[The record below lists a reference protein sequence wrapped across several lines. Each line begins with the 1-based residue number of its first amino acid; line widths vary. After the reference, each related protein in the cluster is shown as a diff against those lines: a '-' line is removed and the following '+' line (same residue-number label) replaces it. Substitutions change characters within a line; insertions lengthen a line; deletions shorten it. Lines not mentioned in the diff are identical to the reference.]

1 MSKITTAGHAILG
14 ILSIRSRSTYELA
27 QHMKQSNL
35 RAIWSRAE
43 SQVYKEPKRL
53 EREGLAQSRVEFQG
67 ERKRTLYKLTRAGRS
82 VLRKWLREPSQRFT
96 YRSEAMVKVSFADFG
111 SLEDLRRTIQAIR
124 DEAEAD
130 ARVMLAFADA
140 QAENGPVEERRSHVN
155 ALVALFIFEMME
167 VRIRWARMAEEFIR
181 DWRNAK
187 GNEAVFKQ
195 GDEAWLEIRDR
206 LKALLA
212 DTDRRA
218 A

>member
-1 MSKITTAGHAILG
+1 
-14 ILSIRSRSTYELA
+14 
-27 QHMKQSNL
+27 
-35 RAIWSRAE
+35 
-43 SQVYKEPKRL
+43 
-53 EREGLAQSRVEFQG
+53 
-67 ERKRTLYKLTRAGRS
+67 
-82 VLRKWLREPSQRFT
+82 
-96 YRSEAMVKVSFADFG
+96 MVKVSFADFG